1 MVERIYFVE
10 RKGFKPEVKGRGV
23 MVIAKTGTAMRWY
36 VQDEVSQEE
45 NEPNEVDGMKKEVDS
60 TGRCTVKLSTKRAVG
75 DL

>member
-1 MVERIYFVE
+1 M
-10 RKGFKPEVKGRGV
+10 
-23 MVIAKTGTAMRWY
+23 
-36 VQDEVSQEE
+36 QDEVSQEE